1 MLRKGVSL
9 TDETEVTMSSRC
21 LNMLAG
27 WGLFLV
33 LTPGFL
39 TGQTPNVF
47 LGSGFSEED
56 GIVTTRHEITLD
68 GRTLG
73 YTARAGLIPIRDNAT
88 GEAHAHM
95 YFISYSLEDNPNN
108 PPRPLT
114 FLWNGGP
121 GSSSSLVHLLGFGP
135 KRINSEGELQPNQGT
150 WLEMS
155 NLVFV
160 DPIGTGYSR
169 PLKKDYTAEFYQ
181 NRGDAESVAEF
192 IRVYLTRADAWD
204 APLFLAGESFGVERA
219 TRVAD
224 ILQRK
229 RIPVTG
235 MMLIGLVPRLAPIAE
250 EIEAALA
257 LPTYTASAFHHE
269 RLDNELQRDFDA
281 ALHEAE
287 TWSLEQYAP
296 AIAHHKS
303 LGDKDLSNLLAGLS
317 RLSGVDKKILD
328 GGAVDSTLTLGLGA
342 FAQTLL
348 YEQGRVLG
356 HYDSRMTGIRD
367 TTQIMYDPTTDP
379 SLQNMFDEVP
389 VIRYMR
395 DELGY
400 ESDLRYQGPFGGS
413 YPPPKSFR
421 GDWMS
426 MRWDWSGPSLGSGPP
441 QVDDQT
447 SDPTPAVERIMRADE
462 NLHVYTSCGY
472 YDLVCSYAVIGH
484 MEDLLDP
491 SLSSRVTVRT
501 YHGGH
506 ATYLDDKVRL
516 QMRAD
521 VTSFI
526 REAVHKQLP

>member
-1 MLRKGVSL
+1 MSYRCVSAAAVVL
-9 TDETEVTMSSRC
+9 SLS
-21 LNMLAG
+21 LAP
-27 WGLFLV
+27 GLV
-33 LTPGFL
+33 A
-39 TGQTPNVF
+39 GQTPDVF

-56 GIVTTRHEITLD
+56 GIVTTQHEITLD
-68 GRTLG
+68 GRTLE
-73 YTARAGLIPIRDNAT
+73 YTARAGLIPIRDNDT
-88 GEAHAHM
+88 GEAHARM
-95 YFISYSLEDNPNN
+95 YFISYSLEDGHND

-135 KRINSEGELQPNQGT
+135 KRINSDGELQPNDGT
-150 WLEMS
+150 WLETS

-169 PLKKDYTAEFYQ
+169 PLKEEYAAEFYQ
-181 NRGDAESVAEF
+181 NHGDAESVAEF
-192 IRVYLTRADAWD
+192 IRVYLTRAAAWD

-219 TRVAD
+219 TRVVD

-229 RIPVTG
+229 GIPVTG
-235 MMLIGLVPRLAPIAE
+235 MMLIGLVPQLAPIAE

-257 LPTYTASAFHHE
+257 LPTYAATAFHHE

-281 ALHEAE
+281 TLREAE

-296 AIAHHKS
+296 AIARHKI
-303 LGDKDLSNLLAGLS
+303 LGDEELSSLLAGLA
-317 RLSGVDKKILD
+317 RLTGVDERILG
-328 GGAVDSTLTLGLGA
+328 GGAVGSNLTLGLGA

-348 YEQGRVLG
+348 AEQGLVVG
-356 HYDSRMTGIRD
+356 HYDSRMTGMRD

-379 SLQNMFDEVP
+379 SLKTMFDEVP

-413 YPPPKSFR
+413 YPPPESFR

-447 SDPTPAVERIMRADE
+447 SDPMPAVERIMRADK
-462 NLHVYTSCGY
+462 NLRVYTSCGY
-472 YDLVCSYAVIGH
+472 YDLVCSYAVIDH
-484 MEDLLDP
+484 MKDLLDP
-491 SLSSRVTVRT
+491 SLASRVTVRT

-506 ATYLDDKVRL
+506 AIYLDDKVRL
-516 QMRAD
+516 QMQAD